1 VQDVRN
7 LLAPFQHAPE
17 AQDVQPIRLYLAEM
31 VLVGSVSPG
40 DERMT
45 DILNNGGELSVLPAG
60 AEGWQAQDWMSV
72 PIDDL
77 EMVVPPRHVS
87 DPEKRVER
95 DRHYVRLRL
104 GEWQVEGMAH
114 LKPGSEQDALLLST
128 HPFLPLTD
136 VTMSSPDSPRPE
148 THEVVIVN
156 LRHAEFV
163 VD

>member
-1 VQDVRN
+1 MAPKPDVPDAKD
-7 LLAPFQHAPE
+7 L
-17 AQDVQPIRLYLAEM
+17 QPIRLYLAEM
-31 VLVGSVSPG
+31 VLIASVNPG

-60 AEGWQAQDWMSV
+60 AEGWQAREWMSV

-87 DPEKRVER
+87 PPEKRTER
-95 DRHYVRLRL
+95 DRHDVRLRI
-104 GEWQVEGMAH
+104 GEWQLAGTAH
-114 LKPGSEQDALLLST
+114 LKPGAEQDALLLST

-136 VTMSSPDSPRPE
+136 VTLWSSDSPAPE
-148 THEVVIVN
+148 MLEVIIVN

>member
-1 VQDVRN
+1 MTP
-7 LLAPFQHAPE
+7 APGVPD
-17 AQDVQPIRLYLAEM
+17 AQDLQPIRLYLAEM
-31 VLVGSVSPG
+31 VLVASVSPG
-40 DERMT
+40 GERMT

-60 AEGWQAQDWMSV
+60 AEGLQAQDWMSV

-87 DPEKRVER
+87 PPERRVER
-95 DRHYVRLRL
+95 DRHYVRLRI

-114 LKPGSEQDALLLST
+114 LKPGAEQDALLLST

-136 VTMSSPDSPRPE
+136 VTLWSPDNPRPE

>member
-1 VQDVRN
+1 MRTTM
-7 LLAPFQHAPE
+7 APDLGVPD
-17 AQDVQPIRLYLAEM
+17 AQDLRPIRLYLAEM
-31 VLVGSVSPG
+31 VLVASVGPG

-95 DRHYVRLRL
+95 DRHYVRLRI
-104 GEWQVEGMAH
+104 GEWQVEGIAH

-136 VTMSSPDSPRPE
+136 VTVWSPDNPRPE

>member
-1 VQDVRN
+1 VRTTM
-7 LLAPFQHAPE
+7 APDLGVPD
-17 AQDVQPIRLYLAEM
+17 AQDLRPIRLYLAEM
-31 VLVGSVSPG
+31 VLVASVGPG

-95 DRHYVRLRL
+95 DRHYVRLRI
-104 GEWQVEGMAH
+104 GEWQVEGIAH

-136 VTMSSPDSPRPE
+136 VTVWSPDNPRPE

>member
-1 VQDVRN
+1 M
-7 LLAPFQHAPE
+7 APKLNVPD
-17 AQDVQPIRLYLAEM
+17 AQDLQPIRLYLAEM
-31 VLVGSVSPG
+31 VLVASVSPG
-40 DERMT
+40 DERIT

-95 DRHYVRLRL
+95 DRHWVRLRI

-114 LKPGSEQDALLLST
+114 LKPGAEQDALLLST
-128 HPFLPLTD
+128 HPFLPLTE
-136 VTMSSPDSPRPE
+136 VTMSSPDSSRPE

>member
-1 VQDVRN
+1 MAPKPDV
-7 LLAPFQHAPE
+7 PD
-17 AQDVQPIRLYLAEM
+17 AQDLQPIRLYLAEM
-31 VLVGSVSPG
+31 VLVASVRPG

-45 DILNNGGELSVLPAG
+45 DILNNGGELAVLPAG
-60 AEGWQAQDWMSV
+60 AEGWQARDWMSV

-77 EMVVPPRHVS
+77 EMVVPPRHMS

-95 DRHYVRLRL
+95 DRHYVRLRI
-104 GEWQVEGMAH
+104 GEWQVEGVAH
-114 LKPGSEQDALLLST
+114 LKPGAEQDALLLST

-136 VTMSSPDSPRPE
+136 VTMWSLDNPRPE
-148 THEVVIVN
+148 THEVIIVN

>member
-1 VQDVRN
+1 M
-7 LLAPFQHAPE
+7 APDLGVPD
-17 AQDVQPIRLYLAEM
+17 AQDLRPIRLYLAEM
-31 VLVGSVSPG
+31 VLVASVGPG

-95 DRHYVRLRL
+95 DRHYVRLRI
-104 GEWQVEGMAH
+104 GEWQVEGIAH

-136 VTMSSPDSPRPE
+136 VTVWSPDNPRPE

-156 LRHAEFV
+156 LRHSEFV

>member
-1 VQDVRN
+1 MRTF
-7 LLAPFQHAPE
+7 LTR
-17 AQDVQPIRLYLAEM
+17 AQDVPDAQDLQPIRLYLAEM
-31 VLVGSVSPG
+31 VLVASVSPG
-40 DERMT
+40 DERIT

-95 DRHYVRLRL
+95 DRHYVRLRI
-104 GEWQVEGMAH
+104 GEWQLAGTAH
-114 LKPGSEQDALLLST
+114 LKPGAEQDALLLST

-136 VTMSSPDSPRPE
+136 VTMWSPDSPTPE
-148 THEVVIVN
+148 MLEVIIVN